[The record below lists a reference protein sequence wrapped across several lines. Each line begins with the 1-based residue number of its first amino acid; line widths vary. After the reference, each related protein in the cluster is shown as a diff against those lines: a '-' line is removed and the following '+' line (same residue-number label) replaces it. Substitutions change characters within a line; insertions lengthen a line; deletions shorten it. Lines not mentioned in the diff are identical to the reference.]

1 MEQQIHKIN
10 IPRHTRQLHHCPP
23 AMQNPPAKPSSNNT
37 TKCISQAVHLL
48 YLSNVLP
55 MSLSVLMAIFFRWTW
70 VSQYQNVA
78 FWIRLEL
85 RMMKVV
91 VTGAINRCTKLQSN
105 RYHQQTNTLLFTDWM
120 PFLSPSQQC
129 QSTEQN
135 VLPMSLS
142 HTILTAIFQV
152 NLG

>member
-1 MEQQIHKIN
+1 MHFTG
-10 IPRHTRQLHHCPP
+10 RAFT
-23 AMQNPPAKPSSNNT
+23 
-37 TKCISQAVHLL
+37 
-48 YLSNVLP
+48 
-55 MSLSVLMAIFFRWTW
+55 LSVKRITNVSLRFNGYFFRWTW

>member
-1 MEQQIHKIN
+1 MSEISMEQQIHKIN
-10 IPRHTRQLHHCPP
+10 IPHHTRQLHHCPP
-23 AMQNPPAKPSSNNT
+23 AMQNPPAKPSTNNT
-37 TKCISQAVHLL
+37 TKCISQAEHLL

-55 MSLSVLMAIFFRWTW
+55 MSLSVLMAIFSGGPGLASTRM
-70 VSQYQNVA
+70 SA

-91 VTGAINRCTKLQSN
+91 VTGAINRCAKLQSN

-129 QSTEQN
+129 QSTE
-135 VLPMSLS
+135 
-142 HTILTAIFQV
+142 
-152 NLG
+152 